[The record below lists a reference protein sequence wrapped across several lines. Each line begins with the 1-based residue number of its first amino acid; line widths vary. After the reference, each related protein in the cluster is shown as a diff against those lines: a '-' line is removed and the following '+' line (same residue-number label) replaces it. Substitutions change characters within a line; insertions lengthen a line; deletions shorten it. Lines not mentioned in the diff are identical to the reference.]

1 MLLQGM
7 RGCMAKKKTAEH
19 VAKFQVEAP
28 VDPTAKT
35 ENLQV
40 GLVDPAMAM
49 MLMNDVGHVIMQE
62 LSDKVREL
70 EQRIQALEDA

>member
-1 MLLQGM
+1 
-7 RGCMAKKKTAEH
+7 MAKKHKKTEEY
-19 VAKFQVEAP
+19 VAKFQVEVP

-49 MLMNDVGHVIMQE
+49 MLMNDAGHVIMQE
-62 LSDKVREL
+62 LSDKVRTL
-70 EQRIQALEDA
+70 EARVQALEDA

>member
-1 MLLQGM
+1 
-7 RGCMAKKKTAEH
+7 MAKKHKKTEEY
-19 VAKFQVEAP
+19 VAKFQVEVP

-35 ENLQV
+35 DNLQV

-62 LSDKVREL
+62 LSDKVRAL
-70 EQRIQALEDA
+70 EARVQALEDA

>member
-1 MLLQGM
+1 
-7 RGCMAKKKTAEH
+7 MAKKKKKTAEH
-19 VAKFQVEAP
+19 VAKFQVEVP
-28 VDPTAKT
+28 VDPTMNT

-62 LSDKVREL
+62 LSDKVKQL

>member
-1 MLLQGM
+1 
-7 RGCMAKKKTAEH
+7 
-19 VAKFQVEAP
+19 VP
-28 VDPTAKT
+28 VDPAAKT
-35 ENLQV
+35 DNLQV

-62 LSDKVREL
+62 LSDKVKQL

>member
-1 MLLQGM
+1 
-7 RGCMAKKKTAEH
+7 MAKKKKTAEY
-19 VAKFQVEAP
+19 VAKFQVEVPA
-28 VDPTAKT
+28 DPTAKT

-62 LSDKVREL
+62 LSDKVKEL
-70 EQRIQALEDA
+70 EERVRALEGR